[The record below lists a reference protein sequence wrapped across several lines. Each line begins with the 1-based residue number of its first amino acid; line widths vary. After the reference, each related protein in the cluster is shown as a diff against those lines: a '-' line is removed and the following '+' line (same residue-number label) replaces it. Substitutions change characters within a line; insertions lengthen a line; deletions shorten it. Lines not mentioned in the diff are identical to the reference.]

1 MGPGA
6 GAWLFALPS
15 CPSQRFSDPQFQV
28 TCWLRLGHSVAQCT
42 VSERCSCGA
51 TVDPLGYH
59 FLCCNHGVERNWRHD
74 TTRDTLADIIR
85 QSGHAATTEKT
96 LQALGIRSS
105 HPDKRLDIVCFQQG
119 GTTTG
124 VDVSV
129 VFPAA
134 KDYIA
139 AASKTPGATAEAAE
153 AKKDARYVPDLKAA
167 SYEFVPAIAE
177 VFGRWGPA
185 TAKFL
190 RSLLPSAKFVN
201 RGIYSRIIN
210 MWWRRLSCSVQKGNA
225 FMLLSRSISAVEANT
240 APDKRRRR
248 EPRWADFLNREIA
261 I

>member
-1 MGPGA
+1 
-6 GAWLFALPS
+6 
-15 CPSQRFSDPQFQV
+15 
-28 TCWLRLGHSVAQCT
+28 
-42 VSERCSCGA
+42 
-51 TVDPLGYH
+51 VDPLGYH